1 MLTDNQKRIMG
12 MIDDTRL
19 GEITYWEKV
28 ALVQSIRKILWDQ
41 NFGKII
47 RELLLD
53 LEEIE
58 KKNRG
63 LSYCAKTLY
72 IELINAYGSSDKEY
86 FIRDITDDERKKSYK
101 KNYWIQYTIGIIIT
115 LIFLILVCLYVI
127 FPMLVFK

>member
-1 MLTDNQKRIMG
+1 

-58 KKNRG
+58 KKIED
-63 LSYCAKTLY
+63 YHIVQKLY
-72 IELINAYGSSDKEY
+72 I
-86 FIRDITDDERKKSYK
+86 
-101 KNYWIQYTIGIIIT
+101 
-115 LIFLILVCLYVI
+115 
-127 FPMLVFK
+127 